1 MTGTGGGML
10 PGRLAAGA
18 LAALLAAALWVY
30 PLGRPYAAAAL
41 LIYGAVLWR
50 WPASWLLLV
59 PAVLP
64 WLDLA
69 PWSGWFYLE
78 EIDLVLLA
86 TAVVGYWRL
95 GGQAPVASLPPLAL
109 VLLGLVGAASAAATV
124 LGLLP
129 VPPLDLNAF
138 ASYNSHFNSLR
149 IAKGWLWLLLLLP
162 LLRRGAGPELA
173 NIERLFVPGMLL
185 GLLFT
190 ALAVVW
196 ERMLFPGL
204 LNFSSEYRPT
214 APFSAMHTGGAALDA
229 YLAMSFP
236 FVAWWLVAPRS
247 RRQLA
252 AAAGLLLLG
261 LFTGFATFSRDVF
274 LAYAASGALVALLV
288 GGPQLRRGHWR
299 LAPVAAVA
307 LLLAALTVVLIA
319 VFASGGYRTL
329 GAILVLLGAA
339 LLLGGVER
347 RVRHP
352 APAGAAALLLM
363 LADLGLYALLRDA
376 ALPGWAKG
384 PYLAFLL
391 TAAGGALALCL
402 ALRGPARW
410 RPTAL
415 ALAMAAFPALA
426 LCSAL
431 IALHWGGAAALGA
444 AAIGIAIALAMPLVS
459 RLRRRPLWRLG
470 RATLTLALCY
480 AAVTAIAIPITGS
493 SYMGERLSTVAGDWS
508 LRTRHW
514 REALAM
520 MTPDVSTSLFGMGLG
535 RYPDTYFWHSDSG
548 EMPGSFRYV
557 SEPGNV
563 YLRLLAPHHALGFG
577 EVLRNLQN
585 VALEPQRRYRL
596 TLDVRRE
603 SPSAQLWLGICQRWL
618 LYPENCRD
626 PRLQLAPA
634 DGAWHHYSADIDSGE
649 LGRRDGLLR
658 APTQL
663 ELSSSGDNTQLDV
676 DNVSLRDLGSGVELV
691 RNGSFSDGQDGW
703 FFSSDRDHLPWHIKN
718 FYVNSYFEQGWAGS
732 VALGLLLL
740 YTVGQ
745 LAGRAWL
752 GQTGPAVC
760 LAALTGALVVGMFDS
775 LFDVPKLTLLFFL
788 LIVVALLR
796 PTAPAAPPRHG
807 QRRRRAAGT
816 PERTRPPA

>member
-1 MTGTGGGML
+1 MARSDSMTGTGGGML

-109 VLLGLVGAASAAATV
+109 VLLGLVGAASAAAT
-124 LGLLP
+124 
-129 VPPLDLNAF
+129 
-138 ASYNSHFNSLR
+138 
-149 IAKGWLWLLLLLP
+149 
-162 LLRRGAGPELA
+162 
-173 NIERLFVPGMLL
+173 LL

-508 LRTRHW
+508 LRARHW

-548 EMPGSFRYV
+548 EMPGSFR
-557 SEPGNV
+557 
-563 YLRLLAPHHALGFG
+563 
-577 EVLRNLQN
+577 
-585 VALEPQRRYRL
+585 
-596 TLDVRRE
+596 
-603 SPSAQLWLGICQRWL
+603 
-618 LYPENCRD
+618 
-626 PRLQLAPA
+626 
-634 DGAWHHYSADIDSGE
+634 
-649 LGRRDGLLR
+649 
-658 APTQL
+658 
-663 ELSSSGDNTQLDV
+663 
-676 DNVSLRDLGSGVELV
+676 
-691 RNGSFSDGQDGW
+691 
-703 FFSSDRDHLPWHIKN
+703 DR
-718 FYVNSYFEQGWAGS
+718 
-732 VALGLLLL
+732 
-740 YTVGQ
+740 
-745 LAGRAWL
+745 
-752 GQTGPAVC
+752 
-760 LAALTGALVVGMFDS
+760 
-775 LFDVPKLTLLFFL
+775 
-788 LIVVALLR
+788 
-796 PTAPAAPPRHG
+796 
-807 QRRRRAAGT
+807 
-816 PERTRPPA
+816 